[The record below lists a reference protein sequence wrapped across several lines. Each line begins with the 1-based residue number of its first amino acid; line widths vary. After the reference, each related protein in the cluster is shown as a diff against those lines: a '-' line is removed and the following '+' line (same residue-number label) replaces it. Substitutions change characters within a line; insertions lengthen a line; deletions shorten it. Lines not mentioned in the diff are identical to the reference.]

1 MTSRQ
6 REAARGGK
14 AAYLRGMTTPLPRR
28 AALAAAFA
36 LLAPP
41 LRGQGA
47 RADTL
52 DDAFASA
59 GEMPTLRSLIVAQ
72 HGQVLGARAW
82 RGAALDRPTNI
93 KSASK
98 TILATLAGIAVERG
112 VLEGLDQPIAPIL
125 GSRIPRDADPAV
137 RMLTVRHLLGM
148 RAGLGRTSGRNY
160 GAWVTSRDWIGYALS
175 RPMDDVPGGGML
187 YSTGTSHILG
197 AVLAR
202 ASGRTLQ
209 QLAQAWLGDP
219 LGFRVPDWPRD
230 PQGLHFGGND
240 MLLSPR
246 ALLTFGECC
255 RQGGRH
261 DGQQVIPEAF
271 LREAWVPQVRSAWSG
286 QMYGLG
292 WWIADAGG
300 QRVVFA
306 WGYGGQMVYLLPDLG
321 VTVVMTAAADVP
333 RVPGQV
339 QAMHGLLVQDILPVF
354 QGA

>member
-1 MTSRQ
+1 VTSRG
-6 REAARGGK
+6 RDAAGG
-14 AAYLRGMTTPLPRR
+14 AELAYLQRMIPKLSRR
-28 AALAAAFA
+28 AVLGAA
-36 LLAPP
+36 LLLPAP
-41 LRGQGA
+41 RA

-52 DDAFASA
+52 DDAFATA
-59 GEMPTLRSLIVAQ
+59 AALPTLRSMIVAQ
-72 HGQVLGARAW
+72 HGVVLGARAW
-82 RGAALDRPTNI
+82 RGAALERPTNI

-98 TILATLAGIAVERG
+98 TILAMLAGIAVQRG
-112 VLEGLDQPIAPIL
+112 VLPGLDEPVAPL
-125 GSRIPRDADPAV
+125 LAGRIPREADPAV
-137 RMLTVRHLLGM
+137 RAITLRHLLGM
-148 RAGLGRTSGRNY
+148 RAGLGRTSGRDY
-160 GAWVTSRDWIGYALS
+160 GAWVASRDWLAHALS

-202 ASGRTLQ
+202 ASGRSLQ

-246 ALLTFGECC
+246 ALLAFGECC
-255 RQGGRH
+255 RQGGWH
-261 DGQQVIPEAF
+261 EGQAVIPEAF

-292 WWIADAGG
+292 WWIADVAG

-306 WGYGGQMVYLLPDLG
+306 WGYGGQMLYLLPGLG
-321 VTVVMTAAADVP
+321 LTVVMTSAADVP

-339 QAMHGLLVQDILPVF
+339 QVMHALLAEAVLPAFGVSF
-354 QGA
+354 RAG